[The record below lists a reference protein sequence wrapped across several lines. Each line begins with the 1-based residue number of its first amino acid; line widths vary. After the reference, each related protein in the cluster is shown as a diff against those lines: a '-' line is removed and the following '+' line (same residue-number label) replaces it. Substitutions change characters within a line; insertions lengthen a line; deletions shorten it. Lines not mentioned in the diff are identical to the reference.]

1 MLDGLLHGVRL
12 RSRLARPRSMIR
24 GASAG
29 AGVWPIEWPWVAD
42 TTMPRRKGETI
53 RADLRRKWPHH
64 VALLADHVALLAD
77 KVRGLMNSEIVHT
90 AAAALSA
97 APLTYSLRREDLDF
111 VAFCFAK
118 TEDAESLCQHF
129 GEAKGSPVANSPNCR
144 GGHQFAD

>member
-1 MLDGLLHGVRL
+1 
-12 RSRLARPRSMIR
+12 MIR

-64 VALLADHVALLAD
+64 VALLAD

-97 APLTYSLRREDLDF
+97 APLTYSLRREDLWTSWRSVLPRSATISRLLARTWTPGGEEF
-111 VAFCFAK
+111 GQLAT
-118 TEDAESLCQHF
+118 TEGMAQDAESARRIAEATGRF
-129 GEAKGSPVANSPNCR
+129 G
-144 GGHQFAD
+144 

>member
-53 RADLRRKWPHH
+53 RADLRRKWTH
-64 VALLADHVALLAD
+64 HVALLAD

-97 APLTYSLRREDLDF
+97 APPTYSLRREDLDF

-118 TEDAESLCQHF
+118 TEDAESLCQRF
-129 GEAKGSPVANSPNCR
+129 GEAEGSPVANSPKCR